1 MFREARP
8 STSLVGHGATC
19 VVPLGTGLVG
29 PSSRLGQ
36 RFFFFVFSK
45 QKSRQCRS
53 VAVSLRASLREPP
66 RRQGSHSQPSMPP
79 RAKRKRAS
87 DSVSSADSPATSRQT
102 RSSSGSSYAR
112 EEDEEQEPPILV
124 PVATAGE
131 RLPTDFASQ
140 RRQGLLLDAELAVDG
155 TRIKA
160 HKCVLI
166 AFSPFLKGLITSDL
180 AEASSSGPVVIRGVD
195 GAAVTACVD
204 CMYSGSIA
212 LTGANVSAVIRAA
225 NMLCITRME
234 EAACA
239 FFVGRLEPET
249 ALDALG
255 FAEGMAAGGAR
266 GEELHSQVLTY
277 VHEHFA
283 ECVATPA
290 FVRLAPS
297 SLGALIESDK
307 LCVESEEVVLSAL
320 RRWYEHDEEGRTGAL
335 VELVPRVRFPL
346 LPVEQRLRLGAEPL
360 LLALGKLDIPKL
372 AQLLVECVTEFTT
385 SPAAAACP
393 RLKRRLGNAQLF
405 TFSYVDNTNAGQEG
419 DMSGGMFDTA
429 GVLYHIATE
438 GGTSA
443 WVNPHTAGRVV
454 ASLSSRGSYLSAAAS
469 FVQHGGVSTLWTQDK
484 SNSWMAVDLG
494 AERRLAVN
502 HYALRHGGAG
512 GNFVLRNWELQASQ
526 DGVEWTTLRRHD
538 NDRTMEAKGYF
549 VAQWA
554 IEGLTTAYRHFR
566 VHQHGRNW
574 PGSEELLCN
583 GIELYGALTAA

>member
-1 MFREARP
+1 
-8 STSLVGHGATC
+8 
-19 VVPLGTGLVG
+19 
-29 PSSRLGQ
+29 
-36 RFFFFVFSK
+36 
-45 QKSRQCRS
+45 
-53 VAVSLRASLREPP
+53 
-66 RRQGSHSQPSMPP
+66 MPP

-87 DSVSSADSPATSRQT
+87 DSVSSADSPATSRRT
-102 RSSSGSSYAR
+102 RSSSSSSHAG
-112 EEDEEQEPPILV
+112 EEDEEQEPPTLV
-124 PVATAGE
+124 AIEGE
-131 RLPTDFASQ
+131 RLLTDFASQ
-140 RRQGLLLDAELAVDG
+140 RRQGVLLDAELAVGG

-320 RRWYEHDEEGRTGAL
+320 RRWYEHDEEGRAGAL

-393 RLKRRLGNAQLF
+393 RLKRRLGNAQIF
-405 TFSYVDNTNAGQEG
+405 TFSNVDNTNAGQEG
-419 DMSGGMFDTA
+419 DRSGGMFDTA

-438 GGTSA
+438 GGTSP
-443 WVNPHTAGRVV
+443 WVNPHAAGRVV
-454 ASLSSRGSYLSAAAS
+454 ASLSSKGYGVDDAS
-469 FVQHGGVSTLWTQDK
+469 FVQYGVCRAHYTK
-484 SNSWMAVDLG
+484 SQPNSWMAVDLG
-494 AERRLAVN
+494 AGRRLAVN
-502 HYALRHGGAG
+502 HYALRYGSPSVAR
-512 GNFVLRNWELQASQ
+512 VCAYALRNWELQASQ
-526 DGVEWTTLRRHD
+526 DGAEWTTLRRHD

-549 VAQWA
+549 AAQWA
-554 IEGLTTAYRHFR
+554 IEGATTAYRHFR
-566 VHQHGRNW
+566 VHQHGRNLH
-574 PGSEELLCN
+574 GTEELLCN